1 MSKKKWYLIIFG
13 ILRWHLII
21 VWSLIVHQTLETR
34 RSKVICPV
42 PSETQSSIGHQLP
55 GV

>member
-1 MSKKKWYLIIFG
+1 MFG
-13 ILRWHLII
+13 ILRWHVQLTI
-21 VWSLIVHQTLETR
+21 VWSQIVHQALETR
-34 RSKVICPV
+34 RSNVICPV